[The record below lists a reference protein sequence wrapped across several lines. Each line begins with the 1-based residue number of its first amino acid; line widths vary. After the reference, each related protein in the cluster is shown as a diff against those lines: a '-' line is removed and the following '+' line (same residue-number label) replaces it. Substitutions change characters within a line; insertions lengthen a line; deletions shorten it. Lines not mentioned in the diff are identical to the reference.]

1 MDDGDEVIR
10 YVPLRKKSRRHLWRM
25 VEVSRLCIKHVG
37 GLTHLEQGEYLH
49 NWLLRPIAVPHPYLI
64 PAESRLA
71 DSCPPRRYRGGSPRD
86 KGLAHY
92 QESEAE
98 IIEGN
103 WSDPLFLG
111 KVERAKPSVMPK
123 SCKTRPED
131 VK

>member
-1 MDDGDEVIR
+1 MVDGDEVIR
-10 YVPLRKKSRRHLWRM
+10 CVPLKKKSRRHLQCM
-25 VEVSRLCIKHVG
+25 IEISRLCMNHVG
-37 GLTHLEQGEYLH
+37 DLTHLEQGEYLH
-49 NWLLRPIAVPHPYLI
+49 NWHLRPIAVPHHYLI

-92 QESEAE
+92 QVSEAE

-111 KVERAKPSVMPK
+111 
-123 SCKTRPED
+123 
-131 VK
+131 